1 MSSPKYVFKIVTALP
16 DSNSAKVEPT
26 ELDRR
31 SGFVHLSTGQ
41 QIPHTCNRFFSSVET
56 LYILK
61 FSYDKIKKNM
71 KWEPAPNS
79 GELFPHLY
87 SDLLTSDMDSKR
99 NFQKEQG
106 SWLDVL
112 GRDSWLFDGAEDK

>member
-1 MSSPKYVFKIVTALP
+1 MK
-16 DSNSAKVEPT
+16 
-26 ELDRR
+26 
-31 SGFVHLSTGQ
+31 
-41 QIPHTCNRFFSSVET
+41 T

-71 KWEPAPNS
+71 KWEPAPSS

-87 SDLLTSDMDSKR
+87 SDLLTSDMDSTQK
-99 NFQKEQG
+99 FQKEQG

-112 GRDSWLFDGAEDK
+112 GGDSWLLDEAEDK